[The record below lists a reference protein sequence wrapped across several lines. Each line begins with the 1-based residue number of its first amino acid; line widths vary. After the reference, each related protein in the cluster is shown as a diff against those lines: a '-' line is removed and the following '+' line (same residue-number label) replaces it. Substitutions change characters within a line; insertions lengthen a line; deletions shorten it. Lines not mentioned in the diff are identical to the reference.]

1 MRKLTAALPC
11 WLFLAATVVG
21 QEEGEPVCT
30 HKKWLED
37 PAKYEE
43 MLRTAEVVSHEK
55 VGMGVTAP
63 LKVTLRNEGQTF
75 RAIFKPIK
83 RGRQKGFWESYQ
95 AEIAAYRMDRMLGL
109 DMVPPTVERE
119 IEIYRGS
126 LQLWVDDCRLLAE
139 AQEASESPIWMR
151 QYAVMRMFDLLIHND
166 DRNQQNILVDP
177 HPHIILIDHS
187 RAFIAGSKIFENPG
201 KYPVKFDRAIVNKI
215 RSLELDDLQTHL
227 GSLLPKSQIRDIL
240 KRRDLLLEHLDEII
254 KQRSEE
260 VVFFP
265 SLGTR

>member
-1 MRKLTAALPC
+1 MKKRYIALPC
-11 WLFLAATVVG
+11 LLLFSVVLANYEVRGDA
-21 QEEGEPVCT
+21 CS

-43 MLRTAEVVSHEK
+43 RLRTAEVVSHED

-63 LKVTLRNEGQTF
+63 VKVTLRNEGQTF
-75 RAIFKPIK
+75 HAIFKPIR
-83 RGRQKGFWESYQ
+83 RGRHKGFWESYQ

-119 IEIYRGS
+119 IAIYRGS

-139 AQEASESPIWMR
+139 AQEASQSPIWMR

-187 RAFIAGSKIFENPG
+187 RAFIAGTKIFENPG

-240 KRRDLLLEHLDEII
+240 KRRDLLLEHLDEILE
-254 KQRSEE
+254 QRGEE
-260 VVFFP
+260 AVFFP
-265 SLGTR
+265 RLRTR